1 MNEDTKRQELSRL
14 TPRELLRRMTDL
26 GCAIEKLSE
35 EGLSVPAEARRLY
48 ALFSEE
54 HNRRAQEGAGKC
66 EGKKV

>member
-1 MNEDTKRQELSRL
+1 MNEDPKRQELSRL
-14 TPRELLRRMTDL
+14 TPWELLRRMTDL